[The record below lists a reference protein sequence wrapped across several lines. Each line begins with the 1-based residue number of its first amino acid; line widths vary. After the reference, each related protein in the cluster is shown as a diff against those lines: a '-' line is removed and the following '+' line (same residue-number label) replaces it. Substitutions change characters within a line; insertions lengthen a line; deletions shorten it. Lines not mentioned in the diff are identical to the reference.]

1 MKKLLLISLAFGM
14 GTVVNAQTPTQV
26 ALTGFV
32 SPTSTVY
39 IDGSGSGAVKNI
51 LTVTARNN
59 DPSVTFSAGAAFNYS
74 VTVDG
79 STVTDPDGLGWTRV
93 NAFDLAPGQTD
104 DLTITQ
110 SFTTSLSPGNY
121 EICVSLDNIAVT
133 MPSFVLY
140 VNGDA
145 NKKVCKTFP
154 FDFTA
159 SVGSLEIPEIS
170 KISTVGD
177 VMTVYV
183 KNSSNQISVNIL
195 DITGRTVKS
204 VVPSIGG
211 QDFYQNVDISDLSS
225 GVYIVAI
232 QTENGISSAQKVFI
246 Q

>member
-1 MKKLLLISLAFGM
+1 MKKLLLFTLALGL
-14 GTVVNAQTPTQV
+14 GTLVSAQTPTQV
-26 ALTGFV
+26 SLNSFI
-32 SPTSTVY
+32 SPTTTFY

-51 LTVTARNN
+51 LTVNATNN
-59 DPSVTFSAGAAFNYS
+59 DGSVTFPAGAAFNY
-74 VTVDG
+74 TVKIDG
-79 STVTDPDGLGWTRV
+79 ATVTDPDGLGWTRV
-93 NAFDLAPGQTD
+93 NAFNLAPGQSD

-110 SFTTSLSPGNY
+110 SLSFTTSPGSY
-121 EICVSLDNIAVT
+121 ELCVSLENIAVT

-145 NKKVCKTFP
+145 NKQVCKTFP

-159 SVGSLEIPEIS
+159 SVGSLEVPEIS
-170 KISTVGD
+170 KITTSGD
-177 VMTVYV
+177 IMTVYV
-183 KNSSNQISVNIL
+183 KNSSNQISVNVL
-195 DITGRTVKS
+195 DITGRTVKT

-211 QDFYQNVDISDLSS
+211 QDFYQNVDVSDLSA